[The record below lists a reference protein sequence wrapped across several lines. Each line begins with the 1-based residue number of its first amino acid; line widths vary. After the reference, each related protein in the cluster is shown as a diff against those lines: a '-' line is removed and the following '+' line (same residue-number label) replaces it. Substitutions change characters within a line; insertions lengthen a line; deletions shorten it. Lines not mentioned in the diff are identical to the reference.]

1 MFERRAACG
10 LRLETGDRMS
20 GQRAFFTR
28 GRGAF
33 ACLFAAIASLV
44 TASAQPAA
52 ACSVC
57 FGAQDDPMVQGTAK
71 GVLLMIGVT
80 YAVLLGMGGLMVTW
94 FVRGRRRMPP
104 TDRN

>member
-1 MFERRAACG
+1 MFDGGTANVARGRRAI
-10 LRLETGDRMS
+10 
-20 GQRAFFTR
+20 
-28 GRGAF
+28 
-33 ACLFAAIASLV
+33 ACLFAAIMGMVL
-44 TASAQPAA
+44 ASAQPAA

-104 TDRN
+104 TDRP

>member
-1 MFERRAACG
+1 MFERITACG
-10 LRLETGDRMS
+10 LRL
-20 GQRAFFTR
+20 AACAKALTR
-28 GRGAF
+28 SVSVRRRPRTI
-33 ACLFAAIASLV
+33 ACLFAAIVGLV
-44 TASAQPAA
+44 MASAQPVV

-104 TDRN
+104 TDRP